1 MLAPPPAPATFGG
14 KPGRIAFVSTP
25 TLTDEG
31 KYEIYTM
38 KADGSDTERLT
49 NNTAFDSGPT
59 FSPDGKRIAF
69 VSHRDGNYEIY
80 VMNADGTDQQRLTH
94 SHAQDREPAFSPDG
108 KRIAFAS
115 DRAGNLE
122 IYVMNVDGTEQH
134 RLTHRDNVDDDPTF
148 FPNGNK
154 LAFVRVGA
162 GLHDIFTMRA
172 DGSRFHRLTHHRP
185 LSTPDVSPNGNRI
198 VSWLARGDGG
208 IEVMRDDGTHHR
220 ELATS
225 GFDPVFSPNGKKI
238 AFEGSETKRGSRIV
252 LMRADGS
259 HRRALAMPPRRFN
272 GFPDWGPRSSSSTR
286 TSVLY
291 VPNGDGVLHAY
302 QEGTWTEIGSWQ
314 MPFRG
319 PIRGSDADP
328 SGGFLYIAYGGDG
341 GTNGT
346 GSLLKWNLVTES
358 AEWNRSYSFGV
369 DQFAY
374 CGGRIYM
381 PTGEAASGSKVWE
394 ILDADT
400 GDVVGSLTAGTKPHN
415 TICHNGNVYMGP
427 RSAQYLFTAST
438 TGTQITARKIGPT
451 PSAYNGV
458 RPFTVNAADTRSWIA
473 WSKFRGF
480 SIANSQIGQILATV
494 NLVRCRRPSRG
505 ALQVMGSHLLPTAAR
520 STCSIHPCSRCRFTP
535 GAISRSRWRRSR
547 SAIRLRA
554 RRSPVSSTVRRRAGC
569 CIRVMGATSS
579 WGSRVM

>member
-14 KPGRIAFVSTP
+14 KNGRIAFASTP

-31 KYEIYTM
+31 KFEIYTM
-38 KADGSDTERLT
+38 KADGSDTRRLT
-49 NNTAFDSGPT
+49 NNAAFDAGPT

-80 VMNADGTDQQRLTH
+80 LMNADGTDQQRLTH
-94 SHAQDREPAFSPDG
+94 NPAQDREPAFSPDG

-115 DRAGNLE
+115 DRTGNFE
-122 IYVMNVDGTEQH
+122 IYVMNVDGTDQH
-134 RLTHRDNVDDDPTF
+134 RLTHRRNVDDDPTF
-148 FPNGNK
+148 FPNGK
-154 LAFVRVGA
+154 KIAFVRVGA
-162 GLHDIFTMRA
+162 GFHDIFTMRA

-185 LSTPDVSPNGNRI
+185 LSTPDVSPNGKRI
-198 VSWLARGDGG
+198 VAWLARGRW
-208 IEVMRDDGTHHR
+208 RDRGHASR
-220 ELATS
+220 R
-225 GFDPVFSPNGKKI
+225 DPPPRPRHLRLRLPSSPRT
-238 AFEGSETKRGSRIV
+238 ARRSLSSGSETKRGSRIV
-252 LMRADGS
+252 VMRADGS
-259 HRRALAMPPRRFN
+259 HRHALAMPPHRFN

-451 PSAYNGV
+451 
-458 RPFTVNAADTRSWIA
+458 RERL
-473 WSKFRGF
+473 
-480 SIANSQIGQILATV
+480 Q
-494 NLVRCRRPSRG
+494 RG
-505 ALQVMGSHLLPTAAR
+505 APVYGQCRGHSVLDHMVEVSRLQHRQLPDRPDPRDRELWCGAVDLQGER
-520 STCSIHPCSRCRFTP
+520 SKSWDLTCS
-535 GAISRSRWRRSR
+535 RRQR
-547 SAIRLRA
+547 DLRA
-554 RRSPVSSTVRRRAGC
+554 RYIPAAGAGLLRERSAAVVGEDPVQQSD
-569 CIRVMGATSS
+569 
-579 WGSRVM
+579 